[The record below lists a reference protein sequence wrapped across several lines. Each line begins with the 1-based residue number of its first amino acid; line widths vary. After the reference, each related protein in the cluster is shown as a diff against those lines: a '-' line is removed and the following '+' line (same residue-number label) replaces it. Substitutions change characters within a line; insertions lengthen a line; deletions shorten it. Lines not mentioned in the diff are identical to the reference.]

1 LSSVKNPVP
10 GILLGS
16 YPERQTAEES
26 FTQKLKH
33 ILLAPYAFFAVNSA
47 RWYAPLIKEIN
58 AADSQLAGVS
68 DAALRERVFELRAK
82 LSMHGFTQLLKIEAL
97 ALVKQSCQRVLGVTP
112 YDTQLLAACII
123 LDGKLAEMATGEGK
137 TLAAAIGVAAIALSG
152 TPVHLITSNDYLV
165 VRDAEKSQPLY
176 AFLGLSVGTITQE
189 MDENQRRLAYACDI
203 TYCTAKELVFDYL
216 RDIAIG
222 GRKRS
227 NLHSRVSQLSRLTYQ
242 PVLRGLCMAVIDEAD
257 SILIDEARVPLI
269 LSESVVDDKQLDYYH
284 KARALAATMVVTADY
299 ILDRHAMTA
308 VLTDAGRQKLEQG
321 AKSLGALWHNRM
333 HREEAI
339 CQALA
344 AQYLYRRDKHYLVR
358 DDVVYIIDEITGRI
372 SPGRVWSRGL
382 HQLIEIKE
390 GCKPSGEM
398 LTAAQITYQ
407 RFFPRYLKLGGM
419 SGTLSESRAELYA
432 VFGLMLTKV
441 PLRQPS
447 RRTVLTTHIY
457 RDQEAQWNA
466 VVARVKV
473 CHQQQRPVL
482 IGTDSVAD
490 SETLSQRLHTGN
502 LAHVVLNARQDQH
515 EAEIVARAGQLGQ
528 ITVSTN
534 MAGRG
539 TDIPLGAGAE
549 QLGGLHLII
558 CQHNTSRRIDRQLL
572 GRCAR
577 QGNPGSAET
586 LISFDKPLIARLFP
600 GWFKGWLKRF
610 AGEDG
615 FCYPQWL
622 VKLIVLMP
630 QWLEE
635 AHQRAQRREMKELDA
650 RLEREAL
657 TYSD

>member
-1 LSSVKNPVP
+1 MSSVKNPVP

-16 YPERQTAEES
+16 YPERQTEEES

-33 ILLAPYAFFAVNSA
+33 TLLTPYALFGSSSPKL
-47 RWYAPLIKEIN
+47 YEPLIKEIN
-58 AADSQLAGVS
+58 ALDSQLAAHS
-68 DAALRERVFELRAK
+68 DTALRELVFDLRAK
-82 LSMHGFTQLLKIEAL
+82 LSMQGFTHPLKIEAL
-97 ALVKQSCQRVLGVTP
+97 ALVKQSCQRVLGVVP

-165 VRDAEKSQPLY
+165 VRDAEKSQALY
-176 AFLGLSVGTITQE
+176 AFLGLSVGTVTQD
-189 MDENQRRLAYACDI
+189 MDENKRRLAYACDI

-227 NLHSRVSQLSRLTYQ
+227 NLHSRISQLSGPTYQ

-269 LSESVVDDKQLDYYH
+269 LSESIVDTKQLDYYH
-284 KARALAATMVVTADY
+284 KARALAATMALTTDY
-299 ILDRHAMTA
+299 ILDRHAMTVA
-308 VLTDAGRQKLEQG
+308 LTDAGRQKLEQG

-358 DDVVYIIDEITGRI
+358 DDAVYIIDEITGRI

-407 RFFPRYLKLGGM
+407 RFFPRYLKLSGM

-447 RRTVLTTHIY
+447 KRIVLPTHIY
-457 RDQEAQWNA
+457 HDRESQWGA
-466 VVARVKV
+466 VVERART
-473 CHQQQRPVL
+473 CHQQRRPVL

-490 SETLSQRLHTGN
+490 SEVLSQRLHAAG

-515 EAEIVARAGQLGQ
+515 EAAIVARAGELEQ

-549 QLGGLHLII
+549 QLGGLHLIS

-577 QGNPGSAET
+577 QGNPGSAQT
-586 LISFDKPLIARLFP
+586 LISFDKPLLTRLYP
-600 GWFKGWLKRF
+600 TWLKGF
-610 AGEDG
+610 ARPDG
-615 FCYPQWL
+615 FCRPQWL
-622 VKLIVLMP
+622 VKLIVLLP

-657 TYSD
+657 TYTD

>member
-1 LSSVKNPVP
+1 LSSVKNPIP

-16 YPERQTAEES
+16 YPERRAEEES

-33 ILLAPYAFFAVNSA
+33 KLITPYALYGGSSD
-47 RWYAPLIKEIN
+47 RWYAPLIKKIN
-58 AADSQLAGVS
+58 ALDSRLAEIS
-68 DAALRERVFELRAK
+68 DTQLRELVFDLRTR
-82 LSMHGFTQLLKIEAL
+82 LSMQGFTRALKIEAL
-97 ALVKQSCQRVLGVTP
+97 ALVKQTCQRVLGVIP

-137 TLAAAIGVAAIALSG
+137 TLAAAMGVAAAALSG

-165 VRDAEKSQPLY
+165 LRDAEKSYPLY
-176 AFLGLSVGTITQE
+176 TFLGLTVGAVTQE
-189 MDENQRRLAYACDI
+189 MDEDKRRLAYACDV

-216 RDIAIG
+216 RDIALG

-227 NLHSRVSQLSRLTYQ
+227 TLHSRVSQLSGMIHQ
-242 PVLRGLCMAVIDEAD
+242 PALRGLCMAVIDEAD

-269 LSESVVDDKQLDYYH
+269 LSQSVVDAKQLDYYNQ
-284 KARALAATMVVTADY
+284 ARALAASMVVKTDY
-299 ILDRHAMTA
+299 VLDRPAMSA
-308 VLTDAGRQKLEQG
+308 QLTDAGRQKLEQG
-321 AKSLGALWHNRM
+321 AKQLGALWHNRM

-344 AQYLYRRDKHYLVR
+344 AQHLFRRDKHYLVR
-358 DDVVYIIDEITGRI
+358 DETVYIIDEITGRI
-372 SPGRVWSRGL
+372 SPGRVWSSGL

-398 LTAAQITYQ
+398 VTAAQITYQ
-407 RFFPRYLKLGGM
+407 RFFPRYLMLGGM

-441 PLRQPS
+441 PRRQPS
-447 RRTVLTTHIY
+447 QRTMLPTRIY
-457 RDQEAQWNA
+457 ADSEAQWDA
-466 VVARVKV
+466 VVRTVQA

-490 SETLSQRLHTGN
+490 SEALSQRLHDAG
-502 LAHVVLNARQDQH
+502 LVHVVLNARQDQH
-515 EAEIVARAGQLGQ
+515 EAAIVARAGELGQ

-539 TDIPLGAGAE
+539 TDIPLGEGAE

-600 GWFKGWLKRF
+600 VWLKGF
-610 AGEDG
+610 AGENG
-615 FCYPQWL
+615 FSRPQWL
-622 VKLIVLMP
+622 VRLIVLLP

-635 AHQRAQRREMKELDA
+635 AHQRAQRREMQELDA
-650 RLEREAL
+650 RMEREAL